1 MSYKS
6 ASNPRIIWFSQKKL
20 ASYIIYTYLY
30 SRKPKKEH
38 FSGSIIIKKLESL
51 KPAVFIPQIEARI
64 ADLEEALKAKQFAV
78 RKNPSGLVRIVR
90 RGKTL
95 LFYKRSSP
103 SDAQGTYMPRSQE
116 KLAHTLIQNDYD
128 KKTIQAIEAEIKEL
142 KDFLKA
148 YKEKCSDMAYKKL
161 PSTRQEVVTP
171 LTLDNEQYADTWL
184 KVEYRHKKI
193 PEDVP
198 QLFTDNNEQ
207 VRSKSEVIIAN
218 ALKAAEVPYR
228 YEFPLLMDRNPA
240 DNYETAD
247 NMGSA
252 HVTASAKARAKTP
265 DFYDQDICQLHPDF
279 YCLNLCTRQEF
290 AWEHFGLMDDPD
302 YAARATEKLE
312 LYAENG
318 FFPGKN
324 LIITMET
331 SAKPLSS
338 KLLKS
343 VIQTYLK

>member
-1 MSYKS
+1 MKN
-6 ASNPRIIWFSQKKL
+6 AKTRRFSRSDL
-20 ASYIIYTYLY
+20 
-30 SRKPKKEH
+30 
-38 FSGSIIIKKLESL
+38 IKKLESL

-64 ADLEEALKAKQFAV
+64 AELEEALKAKQFAV
-78 RKNPSGLVRIVR
+78 KKNPSGLVRIVR

-116 KLAHTLIQNDYD
+116 KLARALIQNDYD
-128 KKTIQAIEAEIKEL
+128 QRTIPAIEAEIKEL
-142 KDFLKA
+142 RDFLKS
-148 YKEKCSDMAYKKL
+148 YKEKCSDTVYQKL
-161 PSTRQEVVTP
+161 ASTRREVVTP
-171 LTLDNEQYADTWL
+171 LPLNNDAYTDTWL

-193 PEDVP
+193 PEDAP

-218 ALKAAEVPYR
+218 ALKAAGVPYR
-228 YEFPLLMDRNPA
+228 YEFPLAVDRNA
-240 DNYETAD
+240 ATNGDL
-247 NMGSA
+247 
-252 HVTASAKARAKTP
+252 
-265 DFYDQDICQLHPDF
+265 DICQLHPDF
-279 YCLNLCTRQEF
+279 YCLNLRTRQEF
-290 AWEHFGLMDDPD
+290 AWEHFGMMDDPA

-331 SAKPLSS
+331 SGTPLSS
-338 KLLKS
+338 KFLKS
-343 VIQTYLK
+343 LIQTYLK

>member
-1 MSYKS
+1 M
-6 ASNPRIIWFSQKKL
+6 
-20 ASYIIYTYLY
+20 
-30 SRKPKKEH
+30 
-38 FSGSIIIKKLESL
+38 
-51 KPAVFIPQIEARI
+51 IPQIEARI
-64 ADLEEALKAKQFAV
+64 TDLEEALKAKQFAV
-78 RKNPSGLVRIVR
+78 KKNSSGLVRIVR

-116 KLAHTLIQNDYD
+116 KLARTLIQNDYD
-128 KKTIQAIEAEIKEL
+128 QKTIPAIEAEIKEL
-142 KDFLKA
+142 KNFLRA
-148 YKEKCSDMAYKKL
+148 YKGKCSDTVYQKL

-171 LTLDNEQYADTWL
+171 LTLNDEQYAAAWL
-184 KVEYRHKKI
+184 KVDYRRKKI
-193 PEDVP
+193 SEDAP

-228 YEFPLLMDRNPA
+228 YEFPLLVDRNAA
-240 DNYETAD
+240 DAD
-247 NMGSA
+247 
-252 HVTASAKARAKTP
+252 
-265 DFYDQDICQLHPDF
+265 FCQLHPDF
-279 YCLNLCTRQEF
+279 YCLNLRTRQEF
-290 AWEHFGLMDDPD
+290 AWEHFGMMDDPA

>member
-1 MSYKS
+1 MKT
-6 ASNPRIIWFSQKKL
+6 AKRG
-20 ASYIIYTYLY
+20 
-30 SRKPKKEH
+30 R
-38 FSGSIIIKKLESL
+38 FSGSIIIKKLELL
-51 KPAVFIPQIEARI
+51 KPAVFLPQIEARI
-64 ADLEEALKAKQFAV
+64 AELEEVLKAKQFAV
-78 RKNPSGLVRIVR
+78 KKNTSGLVRIVR
-90 RGKTL
+90 RGKSL

-116 KLAHTLIQNDYD
+116 KLARALIQNDYD
-128 KKTIQAIEAEIKEL
+128 KKTIPAIQAEIKEL
-142 KDFLKA
+142 QDFIKT
-148 YKEKCSDMAYKKL
+148 YKIKCSDSVYQKL

-171 LTLDNEQYADTWL
+171 ITLDDEAYASAWL

-193 PEDVP
+193 PEDAP

-218 ALKAAEVPYR
+218 ALKAAGVPYR
-228 YEFPLLMDRNPA
+228 YEFPLLVDRNAA
-240 DNYETAD
+240 DNYKASD
-247 NMGSA
+247 NMDTT
-252 HVTASAKARAKTP
+252 HVTATAKSGTKTP
-265 DFYDQDICQLHPDF
+265 DFYDQDIFQLHPDF
-279 YCLNLCTRQEF
+279 YCLNLRTRQEF
-290 AWEHFGLMDDPD
+290 AWEHFGMMDDPE

-343 VIQTYLK
+343 VIKTYLK

>member
-1 MSYKS
+1 M
-6 ASNPRIIWFSQKKL
+6 
-20 ASYIIYTYLY
+20 
-30 SRKPKKEH
+30 H

-64 ADLEEALKAKQFAV
+64 TDLEEALKAKQFAV
-78 RKNPSGLVRIVR
+78 KKNSSGLVRIVR

-116 KLAHTLIQNDYD
+116 KLARALIQNDYD
-128 KKTIQAIEAEIKEL
+128 QKTIPAIEAEIKEL
-142 KDFLKA
+142 KGFLKA
-148 YKEKCSDMAYKKL
+148 YKEKCCDTVYQKL

-171 LTLDNEQYADTWL
+171 LTLNDEQYAAAWL
-184 KVEYRHKKI
+184 KVNYRCKKI
-193 PEDVP
+193 SEDAP

-218 ALKAAEVPYR
+218 SLKAAEVPYR
-228 YEFPLLMDRNPA
+228 YEFPLLVDRNA
-240 DNYETAD
+240 KNNCEGSD

-252 HVTASAKARAKTP
+252 HDTSSVKSRAKTP

-279 YCLNLCTRQEF
+279 YCLNLRTRQEF
-290 AWEHFGLMDDPD
+290 AWEHFGMMDDPA
-302 YAARATEKLE
+302 YAPRATEKLE

-331 SAKPLSS
+331 SGNPLSS

>member
-1 MSYKS
+1 MKTVK
-6 ASNPRIIWFSQKKL
+6 RG
-20 ASYIIYTYLY
+20 
-30 SRKPKKEH
+30 R

-51 KPAVFIPQIEARI
+51 KPAVFLPQIEARI
-64 ADLEEALKAKQFAV
+64 AELEEVLKAKQFAV
-78 RKNPSGLVRIVR
+78 KKNPSGLVRIVR

-95 LFYKRSSP
+95 LFYKRASP

-116 KLAHTLIQNDYD
+116 KLARSLIQNDYD
-128 KKTIQAIEAEIKEL
+128 KRTIPAIEAEIKEL
-142 KDFLKA
+142 KDFIKA
-148 YKEKCSDMAYKKL
+148 YKIKCSDTVYQKL
-161 PSTRQEVVTP
+161 ASTRQEVVTP
-171 LTLDNEQYADTWL
+171 LTLNDEQYAAAWL

-218 ALKAAEVPYR
+218 ALKVAGVPYR
-228 YEFPLLMDRNPA
+228 YEFPLLVDRNAA
-240 DNYETAD
+240 DAD
-247 NMGSA
+247 
-252 HVTASAKARAKTP
+252 T
-265 DFYDQDICQLHPDF
+265 DFCQLHPDF
-279 YCLNLCTRQEF
+279 YCLNLRTRQEF
-290 AWEHFGLMDDPD
+290 AWEHFGMMDDPE
-302 YAARATEKLE
+302 YAAHAAEKLE

>member
-1 MSYKS
+1 M
-6 ASNPRIIWFSQKKL
+6 R
-20 ASYIIYTYLY
+20 
-30 SRKPKKEH
+30 

-51 KPAVFIPQIEARI
+51 KPAIFLPQIETRI
-64 ADLEEALKAKQFAV
+64 KELEEELKVKQFAV
-78 RKNPSGLVRIVR
+78 KKNPSGLVRIVR
-90 RGKTL
+90 RGKSL
-95 LFYKRSSP
+95 MFYNRSSP

-128 KKTIQAIEAEIKEL
+128 KKTIPAIEAEIKEL

-148 YKEKCSDMAYKKL
+148 YKEKCSDTVYQRLA
-161 PSTRQEVVTP
+161 STRREVVTP
-171 LTLDNEQYADTWL
+171 LTLDDEQYAATWL
-184 KVEYRHKKI
+184 KVEYRHKKFA
-193 PEDVP
+193 EDAP
-198 QLFTDNNEQ
+198 PLFTDNNEQ

-218 ALKAAEVPYR
+218 ALKAAGVPYR
-228 YEFPLLMDRNPA
+228 YEFPLLMDRNPEVEV
-240 DNYETAD
+240 DT
-247 NMGSA
+247 
-252 HVTASAKARAKTP
+252 
-265 DFYDQDICQLHPDF
+265 DFCHLHPDF
-279 YCLNLCTRQEF
+279 YCLNLRTRQEF
-290 AWEHFGLMDDPD
+290 AWEHFGMMDDPE
-302 YAARATEKLE
+302 YAAHAAEKLG